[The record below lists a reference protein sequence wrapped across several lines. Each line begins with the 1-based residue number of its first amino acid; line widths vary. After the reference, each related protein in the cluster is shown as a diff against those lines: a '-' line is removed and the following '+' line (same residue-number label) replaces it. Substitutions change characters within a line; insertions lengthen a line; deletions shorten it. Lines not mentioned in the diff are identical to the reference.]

1 MLMVEAL
8 HLNRALP
15 QVDASVAVGYAQL
28 QAEIERL
35 YLDALAQGNAQGRMA
50 GLGAEHGEQVHADA
64 VALYR
69 EDEARLDHP
78 WQRWEFELRGSGRWT
93 ACKAAPEWL
102 PDHCY
107 RRRLPTTPSPAPSS
121 MIGSALDQPGGQ
133 TDGEY
138 SPFQGRLR
146 TL

>member
-15 QVDASVAVGYAQL
+15 AIDASVAAGYAQL

-35 YLDALAQGNAQGRMA
+35 YLDALALGNAQGRMA

-69 EDEARLDHP
+69 EDEARLDQP
-78 WQRWEFELRGSGRWT
+78 WQRWESELRGSGRWT
-93 ACKAAPEWL
+93 ACKSAPEWL

-107 RRRLPTTPSPAPSS
+107 RRRLQAAPSP
-121 MIGSALDQPGGQ
+121 GSDPLVGYA
-133 TDGEY
+133 
-138 SPFQGRLR
+138 
-146 TL
+146 